1 MKNER
6 QKPSTS
12 CSILMTIALIGVGA
26 YLVYKFTQYFTM
38 AGFIKTV
45 KDFLLAI
52 GFCIGVAVLLF
63 TFMIIAASVSP
74 ILPPPR
80 LRRRGKAFP
89 VRCYPTELEPAAP
102 GSEPP
107 YKLESADQR
116 TVFPVYLLASITNY
130 GLSLAEITSRYSWS
144 FIPQENVSRYAVV
157 SENRPG
163 SIIYPIE
170 ALDLYYTVFHK
181 QGDLSIEQKPVN
193 QPGFTGEIKIH
204 PNMDRVKILFFA
216 STMREAGNLSQSIHR
231 TKPLKL
237 ELVVLDET
245 GQDDPSATQKLYNR
259 LYHFIRVYRENN
271 DDSWM
276 YQSRPTP
283 FLWY

>member
-1 MKNER
+1 MKSER
-6 QKPSTS
+6 QETSTS
-12 CSILMTIALIGVGA
+12 CSIIMTLALIGVAA
-26 YLVYKFTQYFTM
+26 YLVYKFSQYFTM
-38 AGFIKTV
+38 AGFIKTI

-52 GFCIGVAVLLF
+52 GFCIGVAALLIA
-63 TFMIIAASVSP
+63 FMVIAAFVSP
-74 ILPPPR
+74 RLPPPK

-102 GSEPP
+102 GAEPA
-107 YKLESADQR
+107 YQRESANHR

-130 GLSLAEITSRYSWS
+130 GLSLAEITPKYSWS
-144 FIPQENVSRYAVV
+144 FIPQDNGSRYTLI
-157 SENRPG
+157 SENHPG
-163 SIIYPIE
+163 PVIYPIE

-181 QGDLSIEQKPVN
+181 QGDFSFEQKPAN
-193 QPGFTGEIKIH
+193 QPGFTGEIKIP
-204 PNMDRVKILFFA
+204 PNMDQVKILFFA
-216 STMREAGNLSQSIHR
+216 TTMREAGNISQSIRR
-231 TKPLKL
+231 TKPVKL

-245 GQDDPSATQKLYNR
+245 GQDDPTATQKLYNQ
-259 LYHFIRVYRENN
+259 LYRIIRDYRENH